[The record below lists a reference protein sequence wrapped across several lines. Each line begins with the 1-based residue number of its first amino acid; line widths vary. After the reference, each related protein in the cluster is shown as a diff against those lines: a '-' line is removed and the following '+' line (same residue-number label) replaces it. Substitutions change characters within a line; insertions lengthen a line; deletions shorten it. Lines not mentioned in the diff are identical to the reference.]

1 MQVVHGSSAKKKP
14 MQVVEEGK
22 EEKLEDFNAE
32 EALENLENIN
42 QEPEEAT
49 DAVEEEPQEAK
60 EEVEEEKE
68 ETEEVEA
75 KSSDNEEEEDSPK
88 KKSRLQRRIDEL
100 VKKASVYEQERN
112 QYYGRTQQL
121 EEELKK
127 KNTLNNDYDKLQKTY
142 YDTKL
147 ESANKL
153 LDKARLEHKSAYESG
168 DSDRM
173 LDAAES
179 IADAKVELKTLES
192 QKHLFDKE
200 PEPVPSYPSVQAP
213 QQVQQQQQP
222 AQQPDPRAL
231 QWAQSNK
238 WFGENAAMTGAA
250 YAIDAQ
256 LKMEGYNPSSEDYY
270 SELDRRIGES
280 FPAKTEKAKP
290 KQVVAGVT
298 RAQSAPKRVS
308 LTKSQV
314 AMANKLG
321 VPPSEYAKFVRNT
334 ND

>member
-22 EEKLEDFNAE
+22 EEKLKEFDAE
-32 EALENLENIN
+32 EALENLENID
-42 QEPEEAT
+42 QEPEEAS
-49 DAVEEEPQEAK
+49 DAIEEEPQEAK
-60 EEVEEEKE
+60 VEEEKE
-68 ETEEVEA
+68 ETEEVET
-75 KSSDNEEEEDSPK
+75 KSSDEEEEESPK

-147 ESANKL
+147 DSANKL
-153 LDKARLEHKSAYESG
+153 LEKARLEHKSAYESG
-168 DSDRM
+168 ESDRM

-200 PEPVPSYPSVQAP
+200 SQPVPSYPTVEATQP
-213 QQVQQQQQP
+213 VQQQP

-238 WFGENAAMTGAA
+238 WFGQDAAMTGAA

-280 FPAKTEKAKP
+280 FPAKTAKAKP

-308 LTKSQV
+308 LTKSQI

-334 ND
+334 NE

>member
-22 EEKLEDFNAE
+22 EEKLEEFNAE

-60 EEVEEEKE
+60 EEVEDEKE

-75 KSSDNEEEEDSPK
+75 KSSDEEEEESPK

-112 QYYGRTQQL
+112 QYYGRAQQL

-200 PEPVPSYPSVQAP
+200 PEPVPTYPSVQAP
-213 QQVQQQQQP
+213 QPVQQQQQP

-256 LKMEGYNPSSEDYY
+256 LKMEGFNPSSEDYY

-280 FPAKTEKAKP
+280 FPAKTAKAKP

-308 LTKSQV
+308 LTKSQI

-334 ND
+334 NE

>member
-1 MQVVHGSSAKKKP
+1 

-60 EEVEEEKE
+60 EDVEEEKE

-75 KSSDNEEEEDSPK
+75 KSSDEEEEESPK

-127 KNTLNNDYDKLQKTY
+127 KNTLNNDCDKLQKTY

-213 QQVQQQQQP
+213 QPVQQQQQP

-256 LKMEGYNPSSEDYY
+256 LKMEGFNPSSEDYY

-280 FPAKTEKAKP
+280 FPAKTAKAKP

-298 RAQSAPKRVS
+298 RAQSASKRVA

>member
-1 MQVVHGSSAKKKP
+1 

-22 EEKLEDFNAE
+22 EEKLEEFNAE

-60 EEVEEEKE
+60 EDVEEEKE

-75 KSSDNEEEEDSPK
+75 KSSDEEEEESPK

-112 QYYGRTQQL
+112 QYYGRAQQL

-153 LDKARLEHKSAYESG
+153 LEKARLEHKSAYESG
-168 DSDRM
+168 ESDRM

-200 PEPVPSYPSVQAP
+200 PEPVPTYPSVQAP
-213 QQVQQQQQP
+213 QPVQQQQQP

-238 WFGENAAMTGAA
+238 WFGQDAAMTGAA

-280 FPAKTEKAKP
+280 FPAKTAKAKP

-298 RAQSAPKRVS
+298 RAQSAPKRVA
-308 LTKSQV
+308 LTKSQI

-334 ND
+334 NE

>member
-22 EEKLEDFNAE
+22 EEKLKEFDAE
-32 EALENLENIN
+32 EALENLENID

-49 DAVEEEPQEAK
+49 DAIEEEPQEAK
-60 EEVEEEKE
+60 VEEEKE
-68 ETEEVEA
+68 ETEEVET
-75 KSSDNEEEEDSPK
+75 KSSDEEEEESPK

-147 ESANKL
+147 DSANKL
-153 LDKARLEHKSAYESG
+153 LEKARLEHKSAYESG
-168 DSDRM
+168 ESDRM

-200 PEPVPSYPSVQAP
+200 SQPVPSYPTVEATQP
-213 QQVQQQQQP
+213 VQQQP

-238 WFGENAAMTGAA
+238 WFGQDAAMTGAA

-280 FPAKTEKAKP
+280 FPAKTAKAKP

-308 LTKSQV
+308 LTKSQI

-334 ND
+334 NE

>member
-1 MQVVHGSSAKKKP
+1 

-22 EEKLEDFNAE
+22 EEKLEEFNAE

-60 EEVEEEKE
+60 EDVEEEKE

-75 KSSDNEEEEDSPK
+75 KSSDEEEEESPK

-127 KNTLNNDYDKLQKTY
+127 KSTLNNDYDKLQKTY

-213 QQVQQQQQP
+213 QPVQQQQQP

-280 FPAKTEKAKP
+280 FPAKTAKAKP

>member
-1 MQVVHGSSAKKKP
+1 

-22 EEKLEDFNAE
+22 EEKLKDFDAE
-32 EALENLENIN
+32 EAIENLENIDL
-42 QEPEEAT
+42 ESEETT

-60 EEVEEEKE
+60 EEVEEE
-68 ETEEVEA
+68 TEEVEA
-75 KSSDNEEEEDSPK
+75 KSSDDEEEEDNPK

-127 KNTLNNDYDKLQKTY
+127 KSTLNNDYDKLQKTY

-147 ESANKL
+147 ESANKF

-173 LDAAES
+173 LGAAES

-200 PEPVPSYPSVQAP
+200 PKPVPSYPSVEATQP
-213 QQVQQQQQP
+213 VQQQQQP

-231 QWAQSNK
+231 QWAQK
-238 WFGENAAMTGAA
+238 
-250 YAIDAQ
+250 
-256 LKMEGYNPSSEDYY
+256 K
-270 SELDRRIGES
+270 
-280 FPAKTEKAKP
+280 
-290 KQVVAGVT
+290 
-298 RAQSAPKRVS
+298 
-308 LTKSQV
+308 
-314 AMANKLG
+314 
-321 VPPSEYAKFVRNT
+321 
-334 ND
+334 

>member
-22 EEKLEDFNAE
+22 EEKLKEFDAE
-32 EALENLENIN
+32 EALENLENID

-49 DAVEEEPQEAK
+49 DAIEEEPQEAK
-60 EEVEEEKE
+60 VEEEKE
-68 ETEEVEA
+68 ETEEVET
-75 KSSDNEEEEDSPK
+75 KSSDEEEEESPK

-153 LDKARLEHKSAYESG
+153 LEKARLEHKSAYESG
-168 DSDRM
+168 ESDRM

-200 PEPVPSYPSVQAP
+200 PEPVPSYPTVEATQP
-213 QQVQQQQQP
+213 VQQQP

-238 WFGENAAMTGAA
+238 WFGQDAAMTGAA

-280 FPAKTEKAKP
+280 FPAKTAKAKP

-308 LTKSQV
+308 LTKSQI

-334 ND
+334 NE

>member
-22 EEKLEDFNAE
+22 EEKLKEFDAE
-32 EALENLENIN
+32 EALENLENID

-60 EEVEEEKE
+60 EDVEEEKE

-75 KSSDNEEEEDSPK
+75 KSSDEEEEESPK

-147 ESANKL
+147 DSANKL
-153 LDKARLEHKSAYESG
+153 LEKARLEHKSAYESG
-168 DSDRM
+168 ESDRM

-200 PEPVPSYPSVQAP
+200 PEPVPSYPTVEATQP
-213 QQVQQQQQP
+213 VQQQQQP

-238 WFGENAAMTGAA
+238 WFGQDAAMTGAA

-280 FPAKTEKAKP
+280 FPAKTAKAKP

-308 LTKSQV
+308 LTKSQI

-334 ND
+334 NE

>member
-22 EEKLEDFNAE
+22 EEKLEEFNAE

-60 EEVEEEKE
+60 VEEEKE

-75 KSSDNEEEEDSPK
+75 KSSDEEEEESPK

-112 QYYGRTQQL
+112 QYYGRAQQL

-127 KNTLNNDYDKLQKTY
+127 KSTLNNDYDKLQKTY

-200 PEPVPSYPSVQAP
+200 PEPVPSYPSVQAS

-231 QWAQSNK
+231 QWAQSNQ

-280 FPAKTEKAKP
+280 FPAKTVKAKP

-298 RAQSAPKRVS
+298 RAQSAPKRVA

>member
-1 MQVVHGSSAKKKP
+1 

-22 EEKLEDFNAE
+22 EEKLEEFNAE

-60 EEVEEEKE
+60 EDVEEEKE

-75 KSSDNEEEEDSPK
+75 KSSDEEEEESPK

-112 QYYGRTQQL
+112 QYYGRAQQL

-127 KNTLNNDYDKLQKTY
+127 KSTLNNDYDKLQKTY

-213 QQVQQQQQP
+213 QPVQQQQQP

-280 FPAKTEKAKP
+280 FPAKTAKAKP

-298 RAQSAPKRVS
+298 RAQSASKRVA

>member
-22 EEKLEDFNAE
+22 EEKLEEFNAE

-60 EEVEEEKE
+60 EDVEEEKE

-75 KSSDNEEEEDSPK
+75 KSSDEEEEESPK

-127 KNTLNNDYDKLQKTY
+127 KSTLNNDYDKLQKTY

-200 PEPVPSYPSVQAP
+200 PEPVPNYPSVQAP
-213 QQVQQQQQP
+213 QPVQQQQQP

-231 QWAQSNK
+231 QWAQSNQ

-280 FPAKTEKAKP
+280 FPAKTAKAKP

-298 RAQSAPKRVS
+298 RAQSAPKRVA

>member
-1 MQVVHGSSAKKKP
+1 

-22 EEKLEDFNAE
+22 EEKLKEFDAE
-32 EALENLENIN
+32 EALENLENID

-49 DAVEEEPQEAK
+49 DAIEEEPQEAK
-60 EEVEEEKE
+60 VEEEKE
-68 ETEEVEA
+68 ETEEVET
-75 KSSDNEEEEDSPK
+75 KSSDEEEEESPK

-147 ESANKL
+147 DSANKL
-153 LDKARLEHKSAYESG
+153 LEKARLEHKSAYESG
-168 DSDRM
+168 ESDRM

-200 PEPVPSYPSVQAP
+200 PEPVPSYPTVEATQP
-213 QQVQQQQQP
+213 VQQQQQP

-238 WFGENAAMTGAA
+238 WFGQDAAMTGAA

-280 FPAKTEKAKP
+280 FPAKTAKAKP

-308 LTKSQV
+308 LTKSQI

-334 ND
+334 NE

>member
-1 MQVVHGSSAKKKP
+1 

-22 EEKLEDFNAE
+22 EEKLEEFNAE

-60 EEVEEEKE
+60 EDVEEEKE

-75 KSSDNEEEEDSPK
+75 KSSDEEEEESPK

-112 QYYGRTQQL
+112 QYYGRAQQL

-153 LDKARLEHKSAYESG
+153 LEKARLEHKSAYESG
-168 DSDRM
+168 ESDRM

-200 PEPVPSYPSVQAP
+200 PEPVPTYPSVQAP
-213 QQVQQQQQP
+213 QPVQQQP

-238 WFGENAAMTGAA
+238 WFGQDAAMTGAA

-280 FPAKTEKAKP
+280 FPAKTAKAKP

-298 RAQSAPKRVS
+298 RAQSAPKRVA
-308 LTKSQV
+308 LTKSQI

-334 ND
+334 NE

>member
-22 EEKLEDFNAE
+22 EEKLKEFDAE
-32 EALENLENIN
+32 EALENLENID

-49 DAVEEEPQEAK
+49 DAIEEEPQEAK
-60 EEVEEEKE
+60 VEEEKE
-68 ETEEVEA
+68 ETEEVET
-75 KSSDNEEEEDSPK
+75 KSSDEEEEESPK

-112 QYYGRTQQL
+112 QYYGRAQQL

-153 LDKARLEHKSAYESG
+153 LEKARLEHKSAYESG
-168 DSDRM
+168 ESDRM

-200 PEPVPSYPSVQAP
+200 PEPVPSYPTVEATQP
-213 QQVQQQQQP
+213 VQQQP

-238 WFGENAAMTGAA
+238 WFGQDAAMTGAA

-280 FPAKTEKAKP
+280 FPAKTAKAKP

-334 ND
+334 NE

>member
-22 EEKLEDFNAE
+22 EEKLEEFNAE

-60 EEVEEEKE
+60 EDVEEEKE

-75 KSSDNEEEEDSPK
+75 KSSDEEEEESPK

-112 QYYGRTQQL
+112 QYYGRAQQL

-127 KNTLNNDYDKLQKTY
+127 KSTLNNDYDKLQKTY

-200 PEPVPSYPSVQAP
+200 PEPVPNYPSVQAP
-213 QQVQQQQQP
+213 QPVQQQQQP

-256 LKMEGYNPSSEDYY
+256 LKMEGFNPSSEDYY

-280 FPAKTEKAKP
+280 FPAKTAKAKP

-298 RAQSAPKRVS
+298 RAQSASKRVA

>member
-22 EEKLEDFNAE
+22 EEKLEEFNAE

-60 EEVEEEKE
+60 EDVEEEKE

-75 KSSDNEEEEDSPK
+75 KSSDEEEEESPK

-112 QYYGRTQQL
+112 QYYGRAQQL

-153 LDKARLEHKSAYESG
+153 LEKARLEHKSAYESG
-168 DSDRM
+168 ESDRM

-256 LKMEGYNPSSEDYY
+256 LKMEGFNPSSEDYY

-280 FPAKTEKAKP
+280 FPAKTAKAKP

-298 RAQSAPKRVS
+298 RAQSASKRVA

>member
-22 EEKLEDFNAE
+22 EEKLEEFNAE

-60 EEVEEEKE
+60 EDVEEEKE

-75 KSSDNEEEEDSPK
+75 KSSDEEEEESPK

-112 QYYGRTQQL
+112 QYYGRAQQL

-127 KNTLNNDYDKLQKTY
+127 KSTLNNDYDKLQKTY

-213 QQVQQQQQP
+213 QPVQQQQQP

-231 QWAQSNK
+231 QWAQSNQ

-256 LKMEGYNPSSEDYY
+256 LKMEGFNPSSEDYY

-280 FPAKTEKAKP
+280 FPAKTAKAKP

-298 RAQSAPKRVS
+298 RAQSAPKRVA

>member
-22 EEKLEDFNAE
+22 EEKLEEFNAE

-60 EEVEEEKE
+60 EDVEEEKE

-75 KSSDNEEEEDSPK
+75 KSSDEEEEESPK

-112 QYYGRTQQL
+112 QYYGRAQQL

-127 KNTLNNDYDKLQKTY
+127 KSTLNNDYDKLQKTY

-200 PEPVPSYPSVQAP
+200 PEPVPNYPSVQAP

-256 LKMEGYNPSSEDYY
+256 LKMEGFNPSSEDYY

-280 FPAKTEKAKP
+280 FPAKTAKAKP

-298 RAQSAPKRVS
+298 RAQSASKRVA

>member
-22 EEKLEDFNAE
+22 EEKLEEFNAE

-60 EEVEEEKE
+60 EDVEEEKE

-75 KSSDNEEEEDSPK
+75 KSSDEEEEESPK

-112 QYYGRTQQL
+112 QYYGRAQQL

-153 LDKARLEHKSAYESG
+153 LEKARLEHKSAYESG
-168 DSDRM
+168 ESDRM

-200 PEPVPSYPSVQAP
+200 PEPVPAYPSVQAP
-213 QQVQQQQQP
+213 QPVQHQQQP

-280 FPAKTEKAKP
+280 FPAKTAKAKP

-308 LTKSQV
+308 LTKSQI

-334 ND
+334 NE

>member
-1 MQVVHGSSAKKKP
+1 MQVVHGSSAKKP
-14 MQVVEEGK
+14 MQVVDEGK
-22 EEKLEDFNAE
+22 EEKLKEFNAE

-42 QEPEEAT
+42 QEPEETT
-49 DAVEEEPQEAK
+49 DAVEEEPQEAI
-60 EEVEEEKE
+60 EDVEEEKE

-75 KSSDNEEEEDSPK
+75 KSSDDEEEEENPK

-127 KNTLNNDYDKLQKTY
+127 KSTLNNDYDKLQKTY

-153 LDKARLEHKSAYESG
+153 LEKARLEHKSAYESG

-179 IADAKVELKTLES
+179 IADAKVDLKTLET

-200 PEPVPSYPSVQAP
+200 PEPVPNYPSVQAP
-213 QQVQQQQQP
+213 QAVQQQQQP

-238 WFGENAAMTGAA
+238 WFGDNAAMTGAA

-280 FPAKTEKAKP
+280 FPAKTVRARP
-290 KQVVAGVT
+290 KQVVAGVS
-298 RAQSAPKRVS
+298 RAQSAPKKVA
-308 LTKSQV
+308 LTKSQI

-321 VPPSEYAKFVRNT
+321 VPQNEYAKFVRNT

>member
-1 MQVVHGSSAKKKP
+1 

-22 EEKLEDFNAE
+22 EEKLEEFNAE

-60 EEVEEEKE
+60 EDVEEEKE

-75 KSSDNEEEEDSPK
+75 KSSDEEEEESPK

-112 QYYGRTQQL
+112 QYYGRAQQL

-127 KNTLNNDYDKLQKTY
+127 KSTLNNDYDKLQKTY

-213 QQVQQQQQP
+213 QPVQQQQQP

-231 QWAQSNK
+231 QWAQSNQ

-256 LKMEGYNPSSEDYY
+256 LKMEGFNPSSEDYY

-280 FPAKTEKAKP
+280 FPAKTAKAKP

-298 RAQSAPKRVS
+298 RAQSAPKRVA
-308 LTKSQV
+308 LTKSQI

-334 ND
+334 NE

>member
-22 EEKLEDFNAE
+22 EEKLEEFNAE

-60 EEVEEEKE
+60 EDVEEEKE

-75 KSSDNEEEEDSPK
+75 KSSDEEEEESPK

-112 QYYGRTQQL
+112 QYYGRAQQL

-127 KNTLNNDYDKLQKTY
+127 KSTLNNDYDKLQKTY

-153 LDKARLEHKSAYESG
+153 LEKARLEHKSAYESG
-168 DSDRM
+168 ESDRM

-200 PEPVPSYPSVQAP
+200 PEPVPNYPSAQAP
-213 QQVQQQQQP
+213 QPVQQQQQP

-231 QWAQSNK
+231 QWAQTNK
-238 WFGENAAMTGAA
+238 WFGQDAAMTGAA

-280 FPAKTEKAKP
+280 FPAKTAKAKP

-308 LTKSQV
+308 LTKSQI

-334 ND
+334 NE

>member
-22 EEKLEDFNAE
+22 EEKLEEFNAE

-60 EEVEEEKE
+60 EDVEEEKE

-75 KSSDNEEEEDSPK
+75 KSSDEEEEESPK

-112 QYYGRTQQL
+112 QYYGRAQQL

-127 KNTLNNDYDKLQKTY
+127 KSTLNNDYDKLQKTY

-153 LDKARLEHKSAYESG
+153 LEKARLEHKSAYESG

-213 QQVQQQQQP
+213 QPVQQQQQP

-231 QWAQSNK
+231 QWAQSNQ

-280 FPAKTEKAKP
+280 FPAKTAKAKP

-308 LTKSQV
+308 LTKSQI

-334 ND
+334 NE

>member
-22 EEKLEDFNAE
+22 EEKLEEFNAE

-60 EEVEEEKE
+60 VEEEKE

-75 KSSDNEEEEDSPK
+75 KSSDEEEEESPK

-112 QYYGRTQQL
+112 QYYGRAQQL

-127 KNTLNNDYDKLQKTY
+127 KSTLNNDYDKLQKTY

-200 PEPVPSYPSVQAP
+200 PEPVPNYPSVQAP

-238 WFGENAAMTGAA
+238 WFGDNAAMTGAA

-280 FPAKTEKAKP
+280 FPAKTAKAKP

>member
-22 EEKLEDFNAE
+22 EEKLEEFNAE

-60 EEVEEEKE
+60 EDVEEEKE

-75 KSSDNEEEEDSPK
+75 KSSDEEEEESPK

-127 KNTLNNDYDKLQKTY
+127 KSTLNNDYDKLQKTY

-280 FPAKTEKAKP
+280 FPAKTAKAKP

>member
-1 MQVVHGSSAKKKP
+1 

-22 EEKLEDFNAE
+22 EEKLEEFNAE

-60 EEVEEEKE
+60 EDVEEEKE

-75 KSSDNEEEEDSPK
+75 KSSDEEEEESPK

-112 QYYGRTQQL
+112 QYYGRAQQL

-200 PEPVPSYPSVQAP
+200 PEPVPTYPSVQATQP
-213 QQVQQQQQP
+213 VQQQQQP

-231 QWAQSNK
+231 QWAQTNK
-238 WFGENAAMTGAA
+238 WFGQDAAMTGAA

-280 FPAKTEKAKP
+280 FPAKTAKAKP

-298 RAQSAPKRVS
+298 RAQSAPKRVA
-308 LTKSQV
+308 LTKSQI

-334 ND
+334 NE

>member
-1 MQVVHGSSAKKKP
+1 

-22 EEKLEDFNAE
+22 EEKLEEFNAE

-60 EEVEEEKE
+60 EDVEEEKE

-75 KSSDNEEEEDSPK
+75 KSSDEEEEESPK

-112 QYYGRTQQL
+112 QYYGRAQQL

-153 LDKARLEHKSAYESG
+153 LEKARLEHKSAYESG
-168 DSDRM
+168 ESDRM

-200 PEPVPSYPSVQAP
+200 PEPVPAYPSGQAP
-213 QQVQQQQQP
+213 QPVQQQQQP

-280 FPAKTEKAKP
+280 FPAKTAKAKP

-308 LTKSQV
+308 LTKSQI

-334 ND
+334 NE

>member
-22 EEKLEDFNAE
+22 EEKLKEFDAE
-32 EALENLENIN
+32 EALENLENID

-49 DAVEEEPQEAK
+49 DAIEEEPQEAK
-60 EEVEEEKE
+60 VEEEKE
-68 ETEEVEA
+68 ETEEVET
-75 KSSDNEEEEDSPK
+75 KSSDEEEEESPK

-153 LDKARLEHKSAYESG
+153 LEKARLEHKSAYESG
-168 DSDRM
+168 ESDRM

-200 PEPVPSYPSVQAP
+200 PEPVPSYPTVEATQP
-213 QQVQQQQQP
+213 VQQQP

-238 WFGENAAMTGAA
+238 WFGQDAAMTGAA

-280 FPAKTEKAKP
+280 FPAKTAKAKP

-334 ND
+334 NE

>member
-22 EEKLEDFNAE
+22 EEKLEEFNAE

-60 EEVEEEKE
+60 EDVEEEKE

-75 KSSDNEEEEDSPK
+75 KSSDEEEEESPK

-127 KNTLNNDYDKLQKTY
+127 KSTLNNDYDKLQKTY

-213 QQVQQQQQP
+213 QPVQQQQQP

-231 QWAQSNK
+231 QWAQSNQ

-280 FPAKTEKAKP
+280 FPAKTAKAKP

-298 RAQSAPKRVS
+298 RAQSAPKRVA

>member
-22 EEKLEDFNAE
+22 EEKLEEFNAE

-60 EEVEEEKE
+60 EDVEEEKE

-75 KSSDNEEEEDSPK
+75 KSSDEEEEESPK

-112 QYYGRTQQL
+112 QYYGRAQQL

-127 KNTLNNDYDKLQKTY
+127 KSTLNNDYDKLQKTY

-213 QQVQQQQQP
+213 QPVQQQQQP

-231 QWAQSNK
+231 QWAQSNQ

-280 FPAKTEKAKP
+280 FPAKTAKAKP

-298 RAQSAPKRVS
+298 RAQSAPKRVA
-308 LTKSQV
+308 LTKSQI

>member
-14 MQVVEEGK
+14 MQVVDEGK
-22 EEKLEDFNAE
+22 EEKLKDFDAE
-32 EALENLENIN
+32 EAIENLENIDL
-42 QEPEEAT
+42 EPEETA

-60 EEVEEEKE
+60 EEEVEE

-75 KSSDNEEEEDSPK
+75 KSSDDEEEEDNPK

-127 KNTLNNDYDKLQKTY
+127 KSTLNNDYDKLQKTY

-147 ESANKL
+147 ESANKF

-173 LDAAES
+173 LGAAES

-200 PEPVPSYPSVQAP
+200 PKPVPSYPSVEATQP
-213 QQVQQQQQP
+213 VQQQQQP

-231 QWAQSNK
+231 QWAQKNN
-238 WFGENAAMTGAA
+238 WFGDNAAMTGAA

-270 SELDRRIGES
+270 SELDRRVGES
-280 FPAKTEKAKP
+280 FPNLTAKVKP
-290 KQVVAGVT
+290 KQVVAGVS
-298 RAQSAPKRVS
+298 RAQSAPKRVT
-308 LTKSQV
+308 LTKSQI

-321 VPPSEYAKFVRNT
+321 VPTSEYAKFVRNT

>member
-22 EEKLEDFNAE
+22 EEKLEEFNAE

-60 EEVEEEKE
+60 EDVEEEKE

-75 KSSDNEEEEDSPK
+75 KSSDEEEEESPK

-127 KNTLNNDYDKLQKTY
+127 KSTLNNDYDKLQKTY

-153 LDKARLEHKSAYESG
+153 LEKARLEHKSAYESG

-200 PEPVPSYPSVQAP
+200 PEPVPNYPSVQAP
-213 QQVQQQQQP
+213 QPVQQQQQP

-256 LKMEGYNPSSEDYY
+256 LKMEGFNPSSEDYY

-280 FPAKTEKAKP
+280 FPAKTAKAKP

-298 RAQSAPKRVS
+298 RAQSASKRVA

>member
-22 EEKLEDFNAE
+22 EEKLEEFNAE

-60 EEVEEEKE
+60 EDVEEEKE

-75 KSSDNEEEEDSPK
+75 KSSDEEEEESPK

-112 QYYGRTQQL
+112 QYYGRAQQL

-127 KNTLNNDYDKLQKTY
+127 KSTLNNDYDKLQKTY

-168 DSDRM
+168 ESDRM

-200 PEPVPSYPSVQAP
+200 PEPVPTYPSVQAP
-213 QQVQQQQQP
+213 QPVQQQQQP

-231 QWAQSNK
+231 QWAQSNQ

-280 FPAKTEKAKP
+280 FPAKTAKAKP

>member
-22 EEKLEDFNAE
+22 EEKLEEFNAE

-60 EEVEEEKE
+60 EDVEEEKE

-75 KSSDNEEEEDSPK
+75 KSSDEEEEESPK

-127 KNTLNNDYDKLQKTY
+127 KSTLNNDYDKLQKTY

-200 PEPVPSYPSVQAP
+200 PEPVPNYPSVQAP
-213 QQVQQQQQP
+213 QPVQQQQQP

-256 LKMEGYNPSSEDYY
+256 LKMEGFNPSSEDYY

-280 FPAKTEKAKP
+280 FPAKTAKAKP

-298 RAQSAPKRVS
+298 RAQSASKRVA

>member
-1 MQVVHGSSAKKKP
+1 

-22 EEKLEDFNAE
+22 EEKLEEFNAE

-60 EEVEEEKE
+60 EDVEEEKE

-75 KSSDNEEEEDSPK
+75 KSSDEEEEESPK

-127 KNTLNNDYDKLQKTY
+127 KSTLNNDYDKLQKTY

-200 PEPVPSYPSVQAP
+200 PEPVPNYPSVQAP
-213 QQVQQQQQP
+213 QPVQQQQQP

-256 LKMEGYNPSSEDYY
+256 LKMEGFNPSSEDYY

-280 FPAKTEKAKP
+280 FPAKTAKAKP

-298 RAQSAPKRVS
+298 RAQSASKRVA

>member
-22 EEKLEDFNAE
+22 EEKLEEFNAE

-60 EEVEEEKE
+60 EDVEEEKE

-75 KSSDNEEEEDSPK
+75 KSSDEEEEESPK

-112 QYYGRTQQL
+112 QYYGRAQQL

-127 KNTLNNDYDKLQKTY
+127 KSTLNNDYDKLQKTY

-213 QQVQQQQQP
+213 QPVQQQQQP

-231 QWAQSNK
+231 QWAQSNQ

-280 FPAKTEKAKP
+280 FPAKTAKAKP

-308 LTKSQV
+308 LTKSQI

-334 ND
+334 NE

>member
-1 MQVVHGSSAKKKP
+1 MQVVD
-14 MQVVEEGK
+14 EGK
-22 EEKLEDFNAE
+22 EEKLKDFDAE
-32 EALENLENIN
+32 EAIENLENIDL
-42 QEPEEAT
+42 EPEETA
-49 DAVEEEPQEAK
+49 DAVEEKPQEAK
-60 EEVEEEKE
+60 EEEVEE

-75 KSSDNEEEEDSPK
+75 KSSDDEEEEDSPK

-127 KNTLNNDYDKLQKTY
+127 KSTLNNDYDKLQKTY

-147 ESANKL
+147 ESANKFL
-153 LDKARLEHKSAYESG
+153 EKARLEHKSAYESG
-168 DSDRM
+168 DSNRM

-179 IADAKVELKTLES
+179 IADAKVDLKTLET

-200 PEPVPSYPSVQAP
+200 PEPVPSYPSVEATQP
-213 QQVQQQQQP
+213 VQQQQP

-231 QWAQSNK
+231 QWAQKNN

-270 SELDRRIGES
+270 SELDKRVGES
-280 FPAKTEKAKP
+280 FPNLTVKAKP

-298 RAQSAPKRVS
+298 RAQSAPKRVT
-308 LTKSQV
+308 LTKSQI

-321 VPPSEYAKFVRNT
+321 VPTSEYAKFVRNT